1 MEYLEPRVSLILVLL
16 ETEAPSVEVNEDVS
30 GAQITGSF
38 FFPSLLSEDFE
49 AKTFRFRCLEL
60 IFNFIYVNFKG
71 EERSVY
77 LSVLQ

>member
-49 AKTFRFRCLEL
+49 AMTFRFRCLKL
-60 IFNFIYVNFKG
+60 ININLIDFKA
-71 EERSVY
+71 EVRIVY